1 MANNYTISRFEPVS
15 NKEYNFYEVSVN
27 GKCLYQEFVKG
38 LSTRDLKKLINI
50 YAYMDCLS
58 PSNLLPSSKFR
69 QIKGLRRN
77 DVYEFKKNDIRIYV
91 IKKRPDIYVVLGG
104 YKGSQDKDINR
115 IDKLFND
122 F

>member
-1 MANNYTISRFEPVS
+1 MANNYTISRFEPVN

-91 IKKRPDIYVVLGG
+91 IKKKPDIYVVLGG

>member
-1 MANNYTISRFEPVS
+1 MANNYTISRFEPVN

-50 YAYMDCLS
+50 YAYMDCLF

>member
-1 MANNYTISRFEPVS
+1 MANKYAISRFEPVN
-15 NKEYNFYEVSVN
+15 NKEYSFYEVSVN
-27 GKCLYQEFVKG
+27 GKCLYQEFIKG
-38 LSTRDLKKLINI
+38 LSTRDTKKLMNI
-50 YAYMDCLS
+50 YACMDSLS
-58 PSNLLPSSKFR
+58 PSNLLPASKFR
-69 QIKGLRRN
+69 QIKGLKRN

-91 IKKRPDIYVVLGG
+91 IKKKPNIYVVLGG

>member
-1 MANNYTISRFEPVS
+1 MANNYTISRFEPVN

-38 LSTRDLKKLINI
+38 LSTRDPKKLINI

>member
-1 MANNYTISRFEPVS
+1 MANNYTISRFEPVN

-77 DVYEFKKNDIRIYV
+77 DVYEFKKNDLRIYV

-115 IDKLFND
+115 IDNLFND

>member
-1 MANNYTISRFEPVS
+1 MANNYTISRFEPVN